1 MKEKYDTNPRAKQKV
16 SKSLIMCYLVYI
28 IFFTQGQQFNLEMQI
43 YSLNESRYSWLYPEI
58 TAGEWK
64 TH

>member
-43 YSLNESRYSWLYPEI
+43 YSLNESRYS
-58 TAGEWK
+58 
-64 TH
+64 